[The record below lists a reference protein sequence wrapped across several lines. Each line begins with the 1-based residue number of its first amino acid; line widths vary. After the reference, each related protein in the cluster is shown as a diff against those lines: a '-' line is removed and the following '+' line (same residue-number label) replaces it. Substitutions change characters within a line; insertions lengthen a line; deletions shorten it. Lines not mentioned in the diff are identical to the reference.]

1 MVDSSFLNNGFLD
14 FVGVFMR
21 SCLLVRFC
29 GAVVLASLCI
39 TPLTFADDVL
49 AKHAQVEVLTKTNQS
64 WNGTLLPHYTTGDP
78 ELLIAKVTIPVGA
91 HLPLHE
97 HPYATAGVLLE
108 GEIVVKTPSG
118 EQQRLVAGEALVEL
132 INQAHYGENT
142 GDVDAVILV
151 VYAGEKGKPVTV
163 LLDPTNHEDRP
174 L

>member
-1 MVDSSFLNNGFLD
+1 MRLSLLLRLVIASILGSLGSASF
-14 FVGVFMR
+14 
-21 SCLLVRFC
+21 
-29 GAVVLASLCI
+29 
-39 TPLTFADDVL
+39 TFADEVL
-49 AKHAQVEVLTKTNQS
+49 AKHAQVEVLAKTNQS
-64 WNGTLLPHYTTGDP
+64 WNGALLPHYTTGDP

-118 EQQRLVAGEALVEL
+118 EQHRLVAGEALVEL

-163 LLDPTNHEDRP
+163 LLDPASLDDRP

>member
-1 MVDSSFLNNGFLD
+1 
-14 FVGVFMR
+14 MR
-21 SCLLVRFC
+21 SALLVRFC
-29 GAVVLASLCI
+29 AAVALGSVGSVSL
-39 TPLTFADDVL
+39 TLADDVL

-64 WNGTLLPHYTTGDP
+64 WNGALLPHYTTGDP

-118 EQQRLVAGEALVEL
+118 EQHRLVAGEALVEL

-163 LLDPTNHEDRP
+163 LLDPVSQDERP